1 VATLTAVDSPPVEP
15 QPHDRTFSIVCLSSQ
30 RWEAA
35 LPTNRQQVMMR
46 AARQGHQVVF
56 VETADFVVKRAVDQA
71 RTRLPVRPPG
81 PNVRVEKLINVLP
94 FSQRFRWANAI
105 NFRFGAADAR
115 RAAKELPAPRVLWIY
130 DPRGA
135 AAIGAFGEDL
145 VVYDCVDYYAE
156 QANTPRARRFVA
168 QLDKE
173 VATRADLVFA
183 TTERLRE
190 RHDRAR
196 GGVHLVPN
204 AGDFDHFRPA
214 ADPSFADRELAA
226 LPRPILGFAGNI
238 IESKVDLDLLD
249 QVASAFPTGTLLLV
263 GPVQAQLLEHVQA
276 LSERRTNV
284 RWTGLRPYDTLPSAV
299 AAFDV
304 ALIPYTANE
313 YTRSVFPLKVY
324 EYLAAGKPVV
334 AAGVPSVARLHPHVR
349 LAESPEAFVAA
360 VEEALAAPGDATERI
375 AVAAANTWE
384 HRAMALLRLIDGEL
398 ERAPARRH

>member
-1 VATLTAVDSPPVEP
+1 MDSPPIEP
-15 QPHDRTFSIVCLSSQ
+15 PHYERAFSIVCLSSQ

-35 LPTNRQQVMMR
+35 LPTNRQQVMIR
-46 AARQGHQVVF
+46 AARQGHRVLF
-56 VETADFVVKRAVDQA
+56 VETADFVAKHALRGHGSSRPNRPTVQNV
-71 RTRLPVRPPG
+71 TVRKLV
-81 PNVRVEKLINVLP
+81 NVVP
-94 FSQRFRWANAI
+94 FSQRYSVANEI
-105 NFRFGAADAR
+105 NFRIGGAEAR
-115 RAAKELPAPRVLWIY
+115 RAAKNLPSPSVLWIY

-145 VVYDCVDYYAE
+145 VVYDCVDDYAE
-156 QANTPRARRFVA
+156 QAATPRAQRFVSR
-168 QLDKE
+168 LDKE
-173 VATRADLVFA
+173 VAERADLVFA

-214 ADPSFADRELAA
+214 AEPSFTDPEFAA

-238 IESKVDLDLLD
+238 IESKVDLELLD
-249 QVASAFPTGTLLLV
+249 RVATTFPDGTLLLV
-263 GPVQAQLLEHVQA
+263 GPVQPELLARVHA
-276 LSERRTNV
+276 LVEAHPNV
-284 RWTGLRPYDTLPSAV
+284 RWTGLRPYETLPSAV

-304 ALIPYTANE
+304 ALIPYTTNE
-313 YTRSVFPLKVY
+313 YTRSVFPLKVH

-334 AAGVPSVARLHPHVR
+334 ASGVPSVAQLHPHVR

-360 VEEALAAPGDATERI
+360 IAEAIAANGAGDRERI

-384 HRAMALLRLIDGEL
+384 HRANTLLRLIDAEL
-398 ERAPARRH
+398 ERAPARRD